1 MLKKSIGE
9 WFRSE
14 REKLTTMSWRKRL
27 GYLWTYYRFH
37 ALAVICAVV
46 FVVMMISGLVQ
57 ASRDVLISGVLINTE
72 TSKEGYAYLS
82 DGYWVARGGN
92 RHTRVD
98 LVEAIFLSYSQ
109 ENLDMDSVTRMASI
123 DTMIGARSLDYMILD
138 ESALSVYGPQG
149 ICADLS
155 RILPEEL
162 YAKLADK
169 IVTVH
174 GIDSGEDYPAAVDLT
189 DSFLAQRYGLSA
201 DPSYLVVVANAVDM
215 EKTAAFLEYLF
226 N

>member
-1 MLKKSIGE
+1 MSKKSIGE

-14 REKLTTMSWRKRL
+14 REKLTPMSWRKRL
-27 GYLWTYYRFH
+27 DYLWTYYRFH
-37 ALAVICAVV
+37 ALVIICTVI
-46 FVVMMISGLVQ
+46 FVVMLISGLVQ
-57 ASRDVLISGVLINTE
+57 ASQDVLISGVFINTE

-82 DGYWVARGGN
+82 DGYWEAHGGK
-92 RHTRVD
+92 RRTRVD

-155 RILPEEL
+155 RVLPEEL
-162 YAKLADK
+162 YAKLANK

-174 GIDSGEDYPAAVDLT
+174 GIASGEDYPAAVDLK
-189 DSFLAQRYGLSA
+189 DSFLSQRYGLSA
-201 DPSYLVVVANAVDM
+201 NPSYLVVVANAMDM